1 MTSLPVS
8 ITAGALLAAAAAG
21 SVFGQDF
28 PTRQIT
34 IICSNPP
41 GGITDWQARAF
52 GDLLSKRLGQPVVV
66 ENRPGGGGVVALA
79 AIKLAKP
86 DGHTLMTVTTASG
99 AVPIFVKD
107 ASFEPGKD
115 LAPVQISFWAPYVII
130 TNTKVP
136 AKTLREFLDYA
147 KANPGKLNWSAVPNT
162 TQHLDTLDLIRRT
175 GVNIAVITYQGGAPA
190 LRALVANETQAY
202 FGAVFGL
209 EERVKSGQVT
219 ALAVTSAQPFPA
231 LPDLPTVKSA
241 IGLDADLRV
250 RYGFATTAGTPKP
263 IVDRL
268 ARELGELSMR
278 SELTAQIR
286 KQGYEPESVTPE
298 EFVTEMREQ
307 ARRAREV
314 AQTAGIKPQ

>member
-1 MTSLPVS
+1 MAHVRPSLAAWMLLAS
-8 ITAGALLAAAAAG
+8 AAGALHA
-21 SVFGQDF
+21 QEF
-28 PTRQIT
+28 PSRQIT

-52 GDLLSKRLGQPVVV
+52 GDLLAKRFGQPVVV

-79 AIKLAKP
+79 ALKLAKP
-86 DGHTLMTVTTASG
+86 DGHALMTLTTSSG

-115 LAPVQISFWAPYVII
+115 VAPVQTSFWAPYVII

-136 AKTLREFLDYA
+136 ARTLREFIDHA

-175 GVNIAVITYQGGAPA
+175 GVSITVVTYQGGAPA

-209 EERVKSGQVT
+209 DERVKSGQVT

-231 LPDLPTVKSA
+231 LPDLPTVKAA
-241 IGLDADLRV
+241 IGLDTDLKV
-250 RYGFATTAGTPKP
+250 RYGFATAAGTPKA

-268 ARELGELSMR
+268 ARELGELSTR

-286 KQGYEPESVTPE
+286 KQGYEPESTTPE
-298 EFVTEMREQ
+298 EFVADMREQ

-314 AQTAGIKPQ
+314 AQAAGIRPQ